1 MKHQTLGGIDV
12 ALFVYACASAPRVR
26 GNIRHA
32 HSKTKRMQ
40 GIAVLVLALC
50 FQSPLAAI
58 ANSEEWIE
66 IGNPSSE
73 DKVRV
78 TLAIKQTN
86 VEWLE
91 TKLNAVSYPDSP
103 EYGKYL
109 NFDEIAR
116 RVHGRPESVQALVS
130 ALESFG
136 VSQSE
141 VDFTLGMDFAVT
153 ELPVRVVE
161 AMFSTKLHRYR
172 HVDDRDWTIT
182 TAADHTL
189 PAALLD
195 HLDFVSGI
203 TGFPRANRVCPRKSS
218 KLAGGVGTTP
228 QSIYTSYKI
237 NYTASSQ
244 SNSQAVASF
253 LKQYFDPKDL
263 ADFQKKFD
271 LPAKPIVEVIGVND
285 PNNAGIEAEL
295 DVQYI
300 SALGKNVPTWFISIS
315 TYANK
320 GQEDFLSWIV
330 AEVNRTNSPW
340 VHSVSYGDYEQSIP
354 NDYQFRVDAE
364 FMKFGVSGR
373 TVLIAS
379 GDEGAHCQK
388 GQFVPEWPTCSP
400 YITSV
405 GGTTSL
411 TNVWSD
417 GGGGFSNDYNTPDYQ
432 VSTVQAYLAGGEA
445 PPMSYF
451 NTSGR
456 AYPDVSVFA
465 TDFEIIVGGST
476 ESVDG
481 TSCATPT
488 FAGIVSLLNDIR
500 LNAGKSTLGF
510 INPLLYQTLKGQG
523 FIDITAGANSGDIL
537 LCPGFKAIK
546 GWDPASGWGSP
557 DFSVLR
563 NLV

>member
-1 MKHQTLGGIDV
+1 MGT
-12 ALFVYACASAPRVR
+12 R
-26 GNIRHA
+26 RHA
-32 HSKTKRMQ
+32 YSIKVAMQ
-40 GIAVLVLALC
+40 VIAVLVLALC
-50 FQSPLAAI
+50 FQLPLAD
-58 ANSEEWIE
+58 SSEWIK

-78 TLAIKQTN
+78 TFAIKQTN
-86 VEWLE
+86 AEWLE

-116 RVHGRPESVQALVS
+116 HVHGRPESVQALVS

-136 VSQSE
+136 VSQSD

-172 HVDDRDWTIT
+172 HVDHKDWTIT
-182 TAADHTL
+182 TALDHTV
-189 PAALLD
+189 PTALLE

-203 TGFPRANRVCPRKSS
+203 AGLPRANRVCPRKSS
-218 KLAGGVGTTP
+218 DNKLTGGVGTTP
-228 QSIYTSYKI
+228 QSIYTSYKV
-237 NYTASSQ
+237 NYTASSLN
-244 SNSQAVASF
+244 NSQAIASF

-263 ADFQKKFD
+263 ADFQKKFE
-271 LPAKPIVEVIGVND
+271 LPAKPVVEVIGVND
-285 PNNAGIEAEL
+285 PNDAGIEAEL

-315 TYANK
+315 TTANK

-364 FMKFGVSGR
+364 FMKFGISGR

-411 TNVWSD
+411 TDVWSD

-432 VSTVQAYLAGGEA
+432 VPTVQAYLKGGETPA
-445 PPMSYF
+445 TSYF

-465 TDFEIIVGGST
+465 TNFEIVVGGST

-510 INPLLYQTLKGQG
+510 LNPLLYQTLKGEG

-537 LCPGFKAIK
+537 FCPGFKAIK

>member
-1 MKHQTLGGIDV
+1 
-12 ALFVYACASAPRVR
+12 
-26 GNIRHA
+26 
-32 HSKTKRMQ
+32 MQ
-40 GIAVLVLALC
+40 VTAILVLAAC
-50 FQSPLAAI
+50 FQSPLALV
-58 ANSEEWIE
+58 ANSEGWLK

-73 DKVRV
+73 EKVRV
-78 TLAIKQTN
+78 TFAIKQTN

-91 TKLNAVSYPDSP
+91 TKLKAVSYPDSS

-116 RVHGRPESVQALVS
+116 HVHGRPESVRALVS
-130 ALESFG
+130 VLESFG
-136 VSQSE
+136 ISKSD
-141 VDFTLGMDFAVT
+141 VDFTLGLDFAVT
-153 ELPVRVVE
+153 ELPVSVAE
-161 AMFSTKLHRYR
+161 AMFSTNFYRYQ
-172 HVDDRDWTIT
+172 HMENKDWVIT
-182 TAADHTL
+182 TALDYAV
-189 PAALLD
+189 PSALLD

-203 TGFPRANRVCPRKSS
+203 AGFPRTNLVCPRKT
-218 KLAGGVGTTP
+218 LPAARGGVGTTP
-228 QSIYTSYKI
+228 QSIYTSYKV
-237 NYTASSQ
+237 NYTASSPN
-244 SNSQAVASF
+244 NSQAIASF

-271 LPAKPIVEVIGVND
+271 LPVKPIVEVVGVND

-300 SALGKNVPTWFISIS
+300 SAMGKNVPTWFISIS
-315 TYANK
+315 TTANK
-320 GQEDFLSWIV
+320 GQEDFLSWITT
-330 AEVNRTNSPW
+330 EVNRTNSPW
-340 VHSVSYGDYEQSIP
+340 VHSVSYGDYELSIP
-354 NDYQFRVDAE
+354 GDYQFRVDAE

-379 GDEGAHCQK
+379 GDEGTHCQK

-400 YITSV
+400 YVTSV
-405 GGTTSL
+405 GGTVSL
-411 TNVWSD
+411 SEVWND
-417 GGGGFSNDYNTPDYQ
+417 GGGGFSNDYGIPDYQ
-432 VSTVQAYLAGGEA
+432 LATVQAYLNSGQA
-445 PPMSYF
+445 PATSYF
-451 NTSGR
+451 NASGR

-465 TDFEIIVGGST
+465 TNFEIVVGGST

-510 INPLLYQTLKGQG
+510 LNPLLYLTLKGEG
-523 FIDITAGANSGDIL
+523 FIDITEGANKGDIL
-537 LCPGFKAIK
+537 FCPGFKAIK